1 MSSAYSHLF
10 AISRTA
16 RSALQKSGFVL
27 TIPEQSKNLIKYI

>member
-1 MSSAYSHLF
+1 MGSAYSYLF

-27 TIPEQSKNLIKYI
+27 IIPEQSKNLIKYI